1 MAVENQQY
9 GGSGCDAHRI
19 LVSLTFYEDPLLYNL
34 RAVSDFFALYFIL
47 LSSHPV
53 ITGLHHHVSRL
64 NVTSSADAFNCTALE
79 EAVGDGID
87 ELVCQG
93 KIYESFGSS
102 LNVDVGFAIA
112 VVTSII
118 IYIGV

>member
-34 RAVSDFFALYFIL
+34 REVSDYFAVYFML

-53 ITGLHHHVSRL
+53 IAGLHHHVSHL
-64 NVTSSADAFNCTALE
+64 NVTSSDDAFNCTALE

-87 ELVCQG
+87 ELVYQG
-93 KIYESFGSS
+93 NLYKSFGSA
-102 LNVDVGFAIA
+102 LNVNAELAI
-112 VVTSII
+112 VVVASTIV
-118 IYIGV
+118 YIGV